1 MKSGWQPAVA
11 DFLVTLCEQPPKKQT
26 MSGNPKSPNENR
38 QLVIVFGLLVALIVA
53 GSALLFLSRPE
64 PVTITINPPL
74 PSVTPLPTN
83 TPGPLQI
90 YVTGAVAQPGIVIA
104 LPAGSRVEDAIAA
117 AGGALGTANL
127 EAVNL
132 AALLRDGDQI
142 HVPEQD
148 AAPAV
153 LATTSGGEL
162 VPINSASLEEID
174 TLPGI
179 GPALAQR
186 IIDYREANGAFTSLE
201 DLDEVDGIGPEL
213 LSQLADMITFD

>member
-1 MKSGWQPAVA
+1 MKSGWQPAVD
-11 DFLVTLCEQPPKKQT
+11 DFLVTRCEQPPKKQT
-26 MSGNPKSPNENR
+26 MSSNPKSPNESR
-38 QLVIVFGLLVALIVA
+38 QLVIVFGLLAGLIVA
-53 GSALLFLSRPE
+53 GSALLLLSRPE
-64 PVTITINPPL
+64 PVTININPPL
-74 PSVTPLPTN
+74 PSVTPLPTS

-90 YVTGAVAQPGIVIA
+90 YVTGAVALPGTVIA
-104 LPAGSRVEDAIAA
+104 LPVGSRVEDAIAA
-117 AGGALGTANL
+117 AGGALDTANL

-142 HVPEQD
+142 HVPEQG

-174 TLPGI
+174 ILPGI

-186 IIDYREANGAFTSLE
+186 IIDYRDANGAFASLE
-201 DLDEVDGIGPEL
+201 DLDEVDGIGPDLLAQIAEL
-213 LSQLADMITFD
+213 ITFD

>member
-1 MKSGWQPAVA
+1 
-11 DFLVTLCEQPPKKQT
+11 
-26 MSGNPKSPNENR
+26 MSDDPQSPYQSR
-38 QLVIVFGLLVALIVA
+38 QLVIVFGLLAALIVA
-53 GSALLFLSRPE
+53 GSALLLLSRPE
-64 PVTITINPPL
+64 PVTITINPPP

-83 TPGPLQI
+83 TPSPLQI
-90 YVTGAVAQPGIVIA
+90 YVTGAVAHPGTVIM

-117 AGGALGTANL
+117 AGGTLDTANL

-142 HVPEQD
+142 HVPEQG

-153 LATTSGGEL
+153 LATTSGGTL
-162 VPINSASLEEID
+162 IHINSATLEEID

-186 IIDYREANGAFTSLE
+186 MIDYREANGPFTSFD
-201 DLDEVDGIGPEL
+201 DLDAVDGIGPDL
-213 LSQLADMITFD
+213 LSQIADMITFD

>member
-1 MKSGWQPAVA
+1 M
-11 DFLVTLCEQPPKKQT
+11 
-26 MSGNPKSPNENR
+26 
-38 QLVIVFGLLVALIVA
+38 IVFGLLAALIVA
-53 GSALLFLSRPE
+53 GSALLLLSRPE
-64 PVTITINPPL
+64 PVTITINPPP

-83 TPGPLQI
+83 TPSPLQI
-90 YVTGAVAQPGIVIA
+90 YVTGAVAHPGTVIM

-117 AGGALGTANL
+117 AGGTLDTANL

-142 HVPEQD
+142 HVPEQG

-153 LATTSGGEL
+153 LATTSGGTL
-162 VPINSASLEEID
+162 IHINSATLEEID

-186 IIDYREANGAFTSLE
+186 MIDYREANGPFTSFD
-201 DLDEVDGIGPEL
+201 DLDAVDGIGPDL
-213 LSQLADMITFD
+213 LSQIADMITFD